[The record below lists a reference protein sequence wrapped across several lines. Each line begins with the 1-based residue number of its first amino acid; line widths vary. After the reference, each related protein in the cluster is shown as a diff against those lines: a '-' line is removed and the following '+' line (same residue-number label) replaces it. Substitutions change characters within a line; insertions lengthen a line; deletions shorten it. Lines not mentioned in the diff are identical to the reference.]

1 VKKIDLLINLFY
13 CVISK
18 NKMESMLLSV
28 WFMSMVVLL
37 LCSNVIPNAFS
48 VAITI
53 FYVPLVV
60 FAFYVLF
67 LIVPKDMWLLF
78 GLMCLFLYNL

>member
-1 VKKIDLLINLFY
+1 MKKIDLLINLFY
-13 CVISK
+13 CVIRK
-18 NKMESMLLSV
+18 INSMFTTI
-28 WFMSMVVLL
+28 WFASIVVLL
-37 LCSNVIPNAFS
+37 LCSNVIPNAFN

-60 FAFYVLF
+60 FGFYMMSF
-67 LIVPKDMWLLF
+67 IPRDIWYCF

>member
-1 VKKIDLLINLFY
+1 
-13 CVISK
+13 
-18 NKMESMLLSV
+18 MESMLTTI

-37 LCSNVIPNAFS
+37 LSSNVIPDAFNI
-48 VAITI
+48 AITI

>member
-1 VKKIDLLINLFY
+1 
-13 CVISK
+13 
-18 NKMESMLLSV
+18 MLTTI
-28 WFMSMVVLL
+28 WFMSMVGLL
-37 LCSNVIPNAFS
+37 LSSNIIPNAFNI
-48 VAITI
+48 AITI

-60 FAFYVLF
+60 FAFYVLL

>member
-1 VKKIDLLINLFY
+1 MLFVLFVKFN
-13 CVISK
+13 
-18 NKMESMLLSV
+18 SMFTTI
-28 WFMSMVVLL
+28 WFASIVVLL

-53 FYVPLVV
+53 FYAPLVV
-60 FAFYVLF
+60 FGFYMMSF
-67 LIVPKDMWLLF
+67 IPRDIWYCF

>member
-1 VKKIDLLINLFY
+1 
-13 CVISK
+13 
-18 NKMESMLLSV
+18 MESMLLNV
-28 WFMSMVVLL
+28 WFASMVVLL
-37 LCSNVIPNAFS
+37 LSSNVIPNAFNI
-48 VAITI
+48 AITI
-53 FYVPLVV
+53 FYVPLVI

>member
-1 VKKIDLLINLFY
+1 
-13 CVISK
+13 
-18 NKMESMLLSV
+18 MESMLTTI
-28 WFMSMVVLL
+28 WFMSMVGLL
-37 LCSNVIPNAFS
+37 LCSNVIPDAFNI
-48 VAITI
+48 AITI

>member
-1 VKKIDLLINLFY
+1 LIYLLKLFN
-13 CVISK
+13 CAVSQM
-18 NKMESMLLSV
+18 NSMFTTIWV
-28 WFMSMVVLL
+28 MTIVVLL

-53 FYVPLVV
+53 FYCPLVI
-60 FAFYVLF
+60 FAFYMLSF
-67 LIVPKDMWLLF
+67 IPQDMWLLF